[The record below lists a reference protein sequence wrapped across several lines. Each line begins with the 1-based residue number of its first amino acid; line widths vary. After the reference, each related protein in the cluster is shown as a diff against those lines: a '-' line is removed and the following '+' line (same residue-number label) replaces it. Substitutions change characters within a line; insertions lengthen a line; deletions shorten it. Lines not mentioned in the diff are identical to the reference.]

1 MGFFSDSADT
11 KLGRIIISVIWGL
24 GLAALFRSACK
35 GRRCIVL
42 MGPPPN
48 EIEKTTY
55 KFNGKCYQFAPETT
69 TCGAEQTIPVTGKS
83 EDATKSAINQAN

>member
-1 MGFFSDSADT
+1 MGFFSEKSDT

-42 MGPPPN
+42 MGPPPS
-48 EIEKTTY
+48 EFAESTY
-55 KFNGKCYQFAPETT
+55 KFDGKCYKFAPETT
-69 TCGAEQTIPVTGKS
+69 KCQAQSIPVTGKS
-83 EDATKSAINQAN
+83 EEDTQTALGKQ